1 MFAFGASVWRTSAG
15 KGLTGECRRHAT
27 DRKSNPMGLHF
38 IGEGRWNRPE
48 YLCVKQPCRTWGNH
62 KEAPNQPTGWPQ
74 NLPGSTQQRGIPLIS
89 NGTERLRLEAS
100 GCGSMRAAWGS
111 LPMGDPIPNGSRL
124 VHLEYSRQHFNRH
137 VSRETSKIETPDESL
152 GNQPCQKK

>member
-1 MFAFGASVWRTSAG
+1 MEQAGISVR
-15 KGLTGECRRHAT
+15 EAT
-27 DRKSNPMGLHF
+27 LPNL
-38 IGEGRWNRPE
+38 
-48 YLCVKQPCRTWGNH
+48 GNH
-62 KEAPNQPTGWPQ
+62 REAPNQPTGWPQ

-100 GCGSMRAAWGS
+100 GCGSMRAARGRQ
-111 LPMGDPIPNGSRL
+111 PMGDPILNGSHL
-124 VHLEYSRQHFNRH
+124 AHLEYSRQHFNRH